1 MAFQKLKMFSTE
13 KTLHWQFLL
22 SGIAKAEVSDLF
34 STTLKF
40 IVAMSLF
47 KGCLVHPSLKVT
59 LSHVRQPR
67 KNPSFYSS
75 TLYFLVNLF
84 KMRMW
89 GWSYSSVVAAHVQST
104 GSNPQEP
111 QKNLKNENVLMNYT
125 DKTET
130 FNDILREQTI
140 LNEINW
146 A

>member
-1 MAFQKLKMFSTE
+1 
-13 KTLHWQFLL
+13 
-22 SGIAKAEVSDLF
+22 
-34 STTLKF
+34 
-40 IVAMSLF
+40 
-47 KGCLVHPSLKVT
+47 
-59 LSHVRQPR
+59 
-67 KNPSFYSS
+67 
-75 TLYFLVNLF
+75 
-84 KMRMW
+84 
-89 GWSYSSVVAAHVQST
+89 VVAAHVQST